1 MRLFQQAGEILHH
14 LPLAHFN
21 PVLLDAVKG
30 YNRHMLTRDVSAGL
44 TVGMVALPLA
54 MAFGIASGVP
64 PEAGLYTAIIAG
76 FLISLL
82 GGCRVQIGGPAGAF
96 VVIIYGIIAQ
106 YGISNLML
114 ATIGSG
120 VILFFMGLFK
130 LGGFIKFI
138 PISIVIGFTNGIAV
152 MIGLQQVKDFFGLS
166 IAKMPA
172 DFFSM
177 IRTIIEHFSTFNP
190 WAFGIA
196 LTSFLLIFF
205 WPKGY
210 SMNGPQWK
218 RWLAHLPGTVVVLVL
233 STVFVSLFNIP
244 VETVGSKF
252 GGIPQGLPTFQ
263 LPDFDWQSAKQLYG
277 AMLTLAVLGSIESLL
292 CARVADTM
300 TDDRHDPNQE
310 LMGQGIANFVVPFF
324 GGIPATGTI
333 ARTVTNIKS
342 GAFSPVAGMVHAVT
356 LLVVILVA
364 APLAAS
370 IPLSAL
376 AAILVFV
383 AWNMG
388 NWREF
393 VRLRRMSL
401 SYKATLLIT
410 FFLTVIF
417 DLTVAVEFGLVVAC
431 IFFLIRMN
439 NITVVEPAT
448 LPFHMPDTVEAWH
461 IRGALFFGSISK
473 LEHVTDPHRLMAADS
488 AKIVILDFSD
498 LVNID
503 NSAMDQI
510 EVFVRALHRHHHELI
525 IAGAA
530 GHPLRQ
536 LERTGIAQALG
547 PNLVPDMEFAMARA
561 DLVLEELA
569 LEERRTAGAPVEE
582 PAPAAAVEKVETAG
596 ADAPAAQDAQAH
608 GTPVLT
614 QEKKPD

>member
-1 MRLFQQAGEILHH
+1 MAAPFFLNFWPSLFSLSRFFSLKKMSFSKQAGELLHH
-14 LPLAHFN
+14 LPLAHFR
-21 PVLLDAVKG
+21 PVLLDSIKG
-30 YNRHMLTRDVSAGL
+30 YSRHMLTRDISAGL

-106 YGISNLML
+106 YGLSNLML

-120 VILFFMGLFK
+120 IILFFMGLFK

-152 MIGLQQVKDFFGLS
+152 MIGLQQVKDFLGLS

-172 DFFSM
+172 DFFEM
-177 IRTIIEHFSTFNP
+177 ILTIIAHIKTFNP

-196 LTSFLLIFF
+196 LTSFLVIFF

-218 RWLAHLPGTVVVLVL
+218 RWLAHLPGTVVVLIL
-233 STVFVSLFNIP
+233 STLFVSLFNIP
-244 VETVGSKF
+244 VETIGSKF
-252 GGIPQGLPTFQ
+252 GGIPQGLPELT
-263 LPDFDWQSAKQLYG
+263 LPEFDWQSAKQLYG

-310 LMGQGIANFVVPFF
+310 LMGQGVANIIVPFF

-370 IPLSAL
+370 IPLAAL

-393 VRLRRMSL
+393 VRLKRMSL
-401 SYKATLLIT
+401 SYKATLLLT

-439 NITVVEPAT
+439 NITVVKPAT

-473 LEHVTDPHRLMAADS
+473 LEHVTDPHRLMAANS
-488 AKIVILDFSD
+488 AKIVILDFTD

-525 IAGAA
+525 IAGAT

-561 DLVLEELA
+561 DIVLAELA
-569 LEERRTAGAPVEE
+569 EE
-582 PAPAAAVEKVETAG
+582 
-596 ADAPAAQDAQAH
+596 
-608 GTPVLT
+608 
-614 QEKKPD
+614 EKKDKAVLQA

>member
-1 MRLFQQAGEILHH
+1 MARPFGARHFFTIMGFFSRCNPQFFLKMSFKQQTRELLHRM
-14 LPLAHFN
+14 PLARFH
-21 PVLLDAVKG
+21 PVLLDSLAD
-30 YNRHMLTRDVSAGL
+30 YNRHMLTRDISAGL

-76 FLISLL
+76 FLISLF

-120 VILFFMGLFK
+120 IILFFMGLFK

-152 MIGLQQVKDFFGLS
+152 MIGLQQVKDFLGLT

-172 DFFSM
+172 DFFEM
-177 IRTIIEHFSTFNP
+177 IKTLYAHISTFNP
-190 WAFGIA
+190 WAFAIA
-196 LTSFLLIFF
+196 ITSFLIIFF

-210 SMNGPQWK
+210 SMGGPQWK

-233 STVFVSLFNIP
+233 STLVVTLFNLP
-244 VETVGSKF
+244 VETIGSKF
-252 GGIPQGLPTFQ
+252 GGIPQGLPSFE
-263 LPDFDWQSAKQLYG
+263 LPDFDWQTAKQLYG
-277 AMLTLAVLGSIESLL
+277 SMLTLAVLGSIESLL

-310 LMGQGIANFVVPFF
+310 LMGQSIANFIVPFF

-356 LLVVILVA
+356 LLVVILAA

-393 VRLRRMSL
+393 MRLKRMSL
-401 SYKATLLIT
+401 SYKATLLLT
-410 FFLTVIF
+410 FFLTVVF

-431 IFFLIRMN
+431 IFFLYRMN

-473 LEHVTDPHRLMAADS
+473 LEHVTDPHRLIAADS
-488 AKIVILDFSD
+488 AKIVILDFTD
-498 LVNID
+498 LISID

-510 EVFVRALHRHHHELI
+510 EVFVRALHRHNHELI
-525 IAGAA
+525 IAGAT
-530 GHPLRQ
+530 GHSLRQ
-536 LERTGIAQALG
+536 LKRTGIADELG

-561 DLVLEELA
+561 DLVLAEMAQKEAA
-569 LEERRTAGAPVEE
+569 L
-582 PAPAAAVEKVETAG
+582 
-596 ADAPAAQDAQAH
+596 
-608 GTPVLT
+608 
-614 QEKKPD
+614 